1 MTNTLLP
8 TQKNDEIRR
17 QAESLLT
24 HYPSYET
31 QAELLQ
37 AIVNQEGIRLQQSP
51 LHDISGVLIKEDDG
65 RWTIIVNQD
74 DSQTRKL
81 FTIAHELGH
90 YFLHKEKQNKFIE
103 SQFVQNVWARSEIT
117 KNVDFEV
124 EANEFAA
131 NLIMPK
137 SKIDEMLAGLSDKKI
152 DQVLIVQLAK
162 QFGVS
167 SVAML
172 TRLKNLDYD
181 VQP

>member
-8 TQKNDEIRR
+8 IQKNEEIRR
-17 QAESLLT
+17 QVESLITL
-24 HYPSYET
+24 YPCYQS

-37 AIVNQEGIRLQQSP
+37 AIVNHEGIRLQQSP

-65 RWTIIVNQD
+65 KWTIIVNQD

-90 YFLHKEKQNKFIE
+90 YFLHKEKQNEFIE
-103 SQFVQNVWARSEIT
+103 SQFVQNVWARSETT
-117 KNVDFEV
+117 KREDIEV

-137 SKIDEMLAGLSDKKI
+137 SKIDETLSRLPDRKI
-152 DQVLIVQLAK
+152 DQSLVVDLAAK
-162 QFGVS
+162 FGVS

-172 TRLKNLDYD
+172 TRLKNLNYD
-181 VQP
+181 VKP

>member
-1 MTNTLLP
+1 MTNSLLP
-8 TQKNDEIRR
+8 TQKNEEIRHR
-17 QAESLLT
+17 VEGLITL
-24 HYPSYET
+24 YPSYQS

-37 AIVNQEGIRLQQSP
+37 EIINSEGIRLQQSP

-65 RWTIIVNQD
+65 KWTIIVNQE

-103 SQFVQNVWARSEIT
+103 SQFVQNSWARSEVT
-117 KNVDFEV
+117 KHEDIEI

-137 SKIDEMLAGLSDKKI
+137 SKIDETLATFPNKKI
-152 DQVLIVQLAK
+152 DQLLIIRLAEK
-162 QFGVS
+162 FGVS

-172 TRLKNLDYD
+172 TRLKNLNYD